1 MATFPKAENDIVALA
16 DTMAAG
22 FTAHAADFPSVVP
35 ADLTAAITAYKTN
48 RTTQDAAIATAKV
61 ATATKDDK
69 LGTLMA
75 TMKNCLKLS
84 EVDTAAAPEKLAEI
98 GWGPKAQPQ
107 PTVAPGQPLA
117 LAAVL
122 EGPGCLTLTWS
133 KPVTGGAVRNYL
145 IQRRDKLSSGAFGPW
160 NMLVSNYTTE
170 QYLQDQPRGIEMEY
184 RIVSSNI
191 AGESDPSNTVVVV
204 L

>member
-16 DTMAAG
+16 DAMAAG
-22 FTAHAADFPSVVP
+22 FAAHAADFPSVTP
-35 ADLTAAITAYKTN
+35 ATLTAAITAYKTN
-48 RTTQDAAIATAKV
+48 RTAQEAASASARV

-69 LGTLMA
+69 LDTLTGIMR
-75 TMKNCLKLS
+75 NCLKLS

-98 GWGPKAQPQ
+98 GWGPKADPQ
-107 PTVAPGQPLA
+107 PTTAPGQPLA

-122 EGPGCLTLTWS
+122 EGPGSLTLDWR
-133 KPVTGGAVRNYL
+133 KPLYGGAVRNYL
-145 IQRRDKLSSGAFGPW
+145 IQRRDKLSSGEFGPW
-160 NMLVSNYTTE
+160 NMLLSVYTVE
-170 QYLQDQPRGIEMEY
+170 QYLQEQPRGIEMEY

-191 AGESDPSNTVVVV
+191 AGQSEPSNTVAVV